1 MRRSR
6 RLDGGAAMGGP
17 TATASPTSISSAGWR
32 KWLPVVGSRRVATGS
47 GGDSSSGVGGGGGS
61 SGSSSGGR
69 AAAAAAAAGG
79 IAATI
84 DEATA
89 ATDAAYEAWAAVP
102 PSSAGGGGGGFPLLA
117 VRPRGGGLAASRS
130 VPHMTEESLTRLLAG
145 SSVGGGNAANVSR
158 GGGGGGK
165 AASRSAKAA
174 KAAKV
179 AAATPAAAVT
189 TPAAANA
196 GSPPPPSAG
205 ADRNGDWRHGNSH
218 HLHSRP
224 GARVSVDAGGFGS
237 STGGGGGSMGA
248 GVGGRVGGRGRGANR
263 GARATVDLGSA
274 VAAPPSGGSGVGGE
288 PGVVP
293 GTMGGVRAGA
303 GGAAAGVHPGV
314 SGGRPGFGGRL
325 SAFRHRNF
333 GGGAA
338 AAAAAASGAP
348 AGVARMQRAPRRR
361 ASNYRS
367 GGGLGGLGAG
377 GGAAG
382 GGGDPVLGPGGRMR
396 QPPATASA
404 GSGAGGDVGKREA
417 YRSGYDPLALLRR
430 LPASVASAVEVR
442 VSGSRWLVHSWTPHW
457 AELRGRLVV
466 LLDPEAPGWEGMGA
480 DVAAGGGALGV
491 GAAGGGGVG
500 DAAVRALFSTH
511 RLFVSRH
518 GRGGTTLRLRRAA
531 GAASSSV
538 WLRFLDDATAGA
550 WEKALVQASASRVV
564 GVSDFVFVAP
574 IGKGASGK
582 VFLVRDRVTGERLAL
597 KVIDKRKVFD
607 TRSGFRHAVDE
618 RLALQLTAG
627 HPFFTQLRY
636 AFQTRTNL
644 YVALAFCDGGD
655 LFQYLR
661 THGGRLRE
669 PQLRLVAAEVLLAL
683 EELHA
688 LGFVYRDLK
697 PENVLLDRDGH
708 VRLADFGLCKQLR
721 NQLTST
727 ICGTHTYAAPETLSG
742 MAYNTSIDCWA
753 LGIFLYHLLRGRT
766 PYEAPTLEQVIH
778 KMSHSPVKFPSST
791 SPELT
796 ALITGLLDFKP
807 ANRLGCGLGGVS
819 SLRSHPFFAGVD
831 WEAVRRGA
839 PHADALSTKAP
850 PPGGIAAA
858 APSAQPLKS
867 LAPPPVARS
876 RRRRVHSAGGG
887 GDDADGR
894 APPADAATP
903 DGMQDELRN
912 FDLAEWGHVSIDN
925 DRDDATYGDDTLWPP
940 VRARKRIADE
950 LFVVGFA
957 YASPRPGGAPPGRPA
972 GGGGYGVGV

>member
-6 RLDGGAAMGGP
+6 RLDVGAAMGDP
-17 TATASPTSISSAGWR
+17 ASAAAPASVSSAGWR
-32 KWLPVVGSRRVATGS
+32 KWLPGVGAKRA
-47 GGDSSSGVGGGGGS
+47 GGGHSTSNGGGGGS
-61 SGSSSGGR
+61 SLGNTGTGSSSLGGGSAR
-69 AAAAAAAAGG
+69 GSCGGAAAAAGVT
-79 IAATI
+79 AATI
-84 DEATA
+84 DA
-89 ATDAAYEAWAAVP
+89 ASAAADAAFGAWTAVSP
-102 PSSAGGGGGGFPLLA
+102 ANAGDGVPAPSG
-117 VRPRGGGLAASRS
+117 RPRGGGLAASRS

-145 SSVGGGNAANVSR
+145 GSGGGNSVNGSL
-158 GGGGGGK
+158 GEGGGGK
-165 AASRSAKAA
+165 AGSRSSKAVKAA
-174 KAAKV
+174 KE
-179 AAATPAAAVT
+179 AAAASPAAAAPVG
-189 TPAAANA
+189 AALQ
-196 GSPPPPSAG
+196 PAG
-205 ADRNGDWRHGNSH
+205 ADRKADWRHASPY
-218 HLHSRP
+218 HLHPRP
-224 GARVSVDAGGFGS
+224 GARVSVDAGGFRGAA
-237 STGGGGGSMGA
+237 GGGGSMG
-248 GVGGRVGGRGRGANR
+248 VGGAGGRGRGANR

-274 VAAPPSGGSGVGGE
+274 VAGPPSGESGVVGSGGTPGG
-288 PGVVP
+288 
-293 GTMGGVRAGA
+293 GGGGGGR
-303 GGAAAGVHPGV
+303 GGAPAGVHPGV

-333 GGGAA
+333 GGSGAA
-338 AAAAAASGAP
+338 ATAAATAAGGAP
-348 AGVARMQRAPRRR
+348 GGLTRIQRVQRRR
-361 ASNYRS
+361 ASNFRS
-367 GGGLGGLGAG
+367 GAG
-377 GGAAG
+377 GGGMGGGG

-396 QPPATASA
+396 HAPGTTTGG
-404 GSGAGGDVGKREA
+404 GSGTGVGLGKREA
-417 YRSGYDPLALLRR
+417 FRTGIDPLWLLHR

-442 VSGSRWLVHSWTPHW
+442 VSGSRWLMHTWTPHW

-466 LLDPEAPGWEGMGA
+466 LLDPPGWEGPE
-480 DVAAGGGALGV
+480 VANGGGGLGAGGGA
-491 GAAGGGGVG
+491 GGW
-500 DAAVRALFSTH
+500 DPDVRSVFSTH

-531 GAASSSV
+531 GAASASV

-550 WEKALVQASASRVV
+550 WEKALVQAAASRVV

-708 VRLADFGLCKQLR
+708 VRLADFGLCKLLR

-742 MAYNTSIDCWA
+742 QAYDTSIDCWA
-753 LGIFLYHLLRGRT
+753 LGIFLYHLLKGRT
-766 PYEAPTLEQVIH
+766 PFEAPTLEQVIH
-778 KMSHSPVKFPSST
+778 KMSHSSVKFPSST
-791 SPELT
+791 TPELT
-796 ALITGLLDFKP
+796 SLIRGLLDYKP

-819 SLRSHPFFAGVD
+819 ALRSHPFFAGVD

-850 PPGGIAAA
+850 PPGGVPTA
-858 APSAQPLKS
+858 APSAQPLKA
-867 LAPPPVARS
+867 LAPSPVARS
-876 RRRRVHSAGGG
+876 RRRRVHSTGEH
-887 GDDADGR
+887 DDGM
-894 APPADAATP
+894 APSVTAATAMP

-925 DRDDATYGDDTLWPP
+925 DRDDASYGDDTLWPP
-940 VRARKRIADE
+940 VRARKRIGDE
-950 LFVVGFA
+950 LFIVGFA
-957 YASPRPGGAPPGRPA
+957 YSSPRPGGAPPGRQF
-972 GGGGYGVGV
+972 GGGFSVGI